1 MELWLIRMKCSI
13 VQILGSGISQ
23 IENNKIVAIVPKEEI
38 RLIKL
43 SHDSRSRHP
52 FLRFLAGFVLMV
64 TGLILLLAEF
74 IVAEGGIVF
83 LQMKSFVFGF
93 PIVPILLW
101 TMVGVGAWLLIGVFR
116 GRYNFLIKT
125 DRGMRKIFFEESA
138 DIREIREI
146 ITRAKN
152 EFGYDIDVTLLDS
165 MHF

>member
-1 MELWLIRMKCSI
+1 M

-23 IENNKIVAIVPKEEI
+23 VENNEIVATVPKEEI
-38 RLIKL
+38 QLIKL

-74 IVAEGGIVF
+74 IIAEGGIVS
-83 LQMKSFVFGF
+83 LQMRSFTLGI

-101 TMVGVGAWLLIGVFR
+101 AMVGIGVWLLIGVFQ

-125 DRGMRKIFFEESA
+125 DHGMQKIFFEESA
-138 DIREIREI
+138 DIREIRDFV
-146 ITRAKN
+146 TRAKN
-152 EFGYDIDVTLLDS
+152 EFGYNIDVTLLDS